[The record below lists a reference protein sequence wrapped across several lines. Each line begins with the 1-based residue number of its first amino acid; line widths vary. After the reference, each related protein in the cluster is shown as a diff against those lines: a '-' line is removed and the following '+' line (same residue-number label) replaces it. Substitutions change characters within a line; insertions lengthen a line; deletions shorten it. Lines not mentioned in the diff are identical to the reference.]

1 MLSLDFLGSLGTYL
15 FEVLFNVKNL
25 SSYYVIR
32 SCAEVSLKSAA
43 DSTFSTSLINHI
55 SNYPLRQK
63 PPLQKSTPPFS
74 TTTNIHSAFF
84 HLY

>member
-43 DSTFSTSLINHI
+43 DSTFSTSLINRLTN
-55 SNYPLRQK
+55 SPLRQK
-63 PPLQKSTPPFS
+63 PPLLKSTQSFA
-74 TTTNIHSAFF
+74 TAIKIHSAFF
-84 HLY
+84 HHY